1 MDKLS
6 IKHHIKHLE
15 DQHKQLDGR
24 LLEASIHHDDKLAID
39 IKKEKLKIKDEIEKF
54 KVKLKAL
61 WKFVYLVTRTSAAEE
76 TL

>member
-1 MDKLS
+1 
-6 IKHHIKHLE
+6 
-15 DQHKQLDGR
+15 
-24 LLEASIHHDDKLAID
+24 
-39 IKKEKLKIKDEIEKF
+39 LKIKDEIEKF